1 MVGGPSLYSQLASDG
16 VMAIPVDGVMVIPVG
31 GEMLRVQRAGEG
43 NRVTRHGWYR
53 FVPLVEG

>member
-1 MVGGPSLYSQLASDG
+1 MAGGPSLYSQLASDG
-16 VMAIPVDGVMVIPVG
+16 VMAIPVDG
-31 GEMLRVQRAGEG
+31 EMLRVQREGEG